1 VIRINLTID
10 DEAYPD
16 LHRRLEGMRP
26 RQRAIWMKTKLEWLA
41 SGEVVAASPGLQPM
55 PPDTT
60 HALTEPD
67 DPQSLSH
74 EEIVAS
80 VFCDAL
86 FGEDAT
92 TSSS

>member
-10 DEAYPD
+10 DKAYPD
-16 LHRRLEGMRP
+16 LHRRLENMRP
-26 RQRAIWMKTKLEWLA
+26 KQRACWMKTKLEWLA

-55 PPDTT
+55 PQESAPAVTG
-60 HALTEPD
+60 PD

-80 VFCDAL
+80 AFCDAL
-86 FGEDAT
+86 FGEDSAT
-92 TSSS
+92 PTS